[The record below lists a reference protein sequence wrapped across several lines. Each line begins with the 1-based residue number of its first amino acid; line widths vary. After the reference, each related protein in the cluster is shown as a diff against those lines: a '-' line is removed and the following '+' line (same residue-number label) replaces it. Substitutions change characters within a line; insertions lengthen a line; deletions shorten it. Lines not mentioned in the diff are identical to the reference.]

1 MYGFV
6 VRVREEYDN
15 TGRLGSVVCMPFV
28 LGLSLVVTVMWED
41 DLSFSVHSVEELQA
55 IAPPEKDPEEKPEGE
70 EVKIVNLFSTKKAAV
85 KH

>member
-15 TGRLGSVVCMPFV
+15 TGRLGSVVCMPYV
-28 LGLSLVVTVMWED
+28 LGLDLVVTVMWED
-41 DLSFSVHSVEELQA
+41 DLTFSVHGVQELQA
-55 IAPPEKDPEEKPEGE
+55 VAPPEKDPEEKPEGG
-70 EVKIVNLFSTKKAAV
+70 EVKIVNLFSTKKAAT